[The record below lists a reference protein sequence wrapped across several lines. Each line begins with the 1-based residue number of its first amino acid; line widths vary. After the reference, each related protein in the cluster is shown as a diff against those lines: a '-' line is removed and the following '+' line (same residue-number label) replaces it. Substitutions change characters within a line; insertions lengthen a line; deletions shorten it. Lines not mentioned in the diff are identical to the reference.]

1 MSRRRTRRSGALYSV
16 GSVRRDALAYNQ
28 WMSAQTPSAAVGIDF
43 IKVQG
48 TGNDFVLV
56 DGRRQQADWA
66 GLAPA
71 LCDRH
76 FGIGS
81 DGLLVVHDSN
91 QAPVRMVMYNP
102 DGSEAEMCGNGL
114 RAFVK
119 YAVERGGVPAP
130 GNALD
135 VETGAGVLHTTFN
148 DVSGDIDRVRIN
160 MGTPI
165 LDPQSI
171 PVRAEGPGPVRDL
184 PLTLPGEDDVAVT
197 CVSVGNPH
205 AVHFTDTP
213 VDEAP
218 LDRIGPIVERHERF
232 PNRVNFEIVNVLAPN
247 HLRMRVW
254 ERGAGLTL
262 GCGTGA
268 CAVLVAARLH
278 GYADA
283 VATVSLPGGDLTL
296 EWDGPDTLTAP
307 VYLEGPA
314 EYVFAGNWQQ
324 RELG

>member
-1 MSRRRTRRSGALYSV
+1 MSTH
-16 GSVRRDALAYNQ
+16 
-28 WMSAQTPSAAVGIDF
+28 AAAAGIDF
-43 IKVQG
+43 VKVQG

-66 GLAPA
+66 ALAPS

-81 DGLLVVHDSN
+81 DGLLVVRESDH
-91 QAPVRMVMYNP
+91 APVRMVMYNP

-114 RAFVK
+114 RTFVK
-119 YAVERGGVPAP
+119 YAVERGGVAAP

-135 VETGAGVLHTTFN
+135 VETGAGVLQTTFR
-148 DVSGDIDRVRIN
+148 DQGGAIDRVRIN
-160 MGTPI
+160 MGAPI
-165 LDPQSI
+165 LDPAAI
-171 PVRAEGPGPVRDL
+171 PVRADGPGPIRDL
-184 PLTLPGEDDVAVT
+184 VLALPGEEDIAVT
-197 CVSVGNPH
+197 CASMGNPH
-205 AVHFTDTP
+205 AVSFTETP
-213 VDEAP
+213 VGEIA
-218 LDRIGPIVERHERF
+218 LERIGPKVERHERF
-232 PNRVNFEIVNVLAPN
+232 PNRVNFEVVNVLAPD

-268 CAVLVAARLH
+268 CAVLVAARLR
-278 GYADA
+278 GQAEA
-283 VATVSLPGGDLTL
+283 VATVSLPGGDLTI
-296 EWDGPDTLTAP
+296 EWDGPEQAQAP

-324 RELG
+324 RELGD